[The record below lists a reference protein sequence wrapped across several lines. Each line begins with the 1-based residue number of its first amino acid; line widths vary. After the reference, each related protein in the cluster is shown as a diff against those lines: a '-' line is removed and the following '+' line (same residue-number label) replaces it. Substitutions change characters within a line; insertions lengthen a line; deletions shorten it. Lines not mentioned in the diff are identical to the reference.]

1 MGGGYNEIKRQT
13 ITPFKA
19 LQITK
24 IGGMTNTNYL
34 VKSDANHYVLRIPP
48 KNSQAIINRTK
59 EKHIEKVLTGGGI
72 SAKCLYFDSKTGIKI
87 TEFINGSKLHRYKKH
102 FNALADKLKALHT
115 SKLDFK
121 YHFNLTYEMKKYL
134 EFARN
139 SRFWFD
145 ELKKA

>member
-1 MGGGYNEIKRQT
+1 MLIGDLNGGCMNEIKRLFEA

-48 KNSQAIINRTK
+48 KNSQTIINRVK
-59 EKHIEKVLTGGGI
+59 EKHIEKVLMGEGI

-87 TEFINGSKLHRYKKH
+87 TEFINGSKLHRYKKT
-102 FNALADKLKALHT
+102 F
-115 SKLDFK
+115 
-121 YHFNLTYEMKKYL
+121 
-134 EFARN
+134 
-139 SRFWFD
+139 
-145 ELKKA
+145 

>member
-1 MGGGYNEIKRQT
+1 
-13 ITPFKA
+13 
-19 LQITK
+19 
-24 IGGMTNTNYL
+24 MTNTN
-34 VKSDANHYVLRIPP
+34 
-48 KNSQAIINRTK
+48 
-59 EKHIEKVLTGGGI
+59 
-72 SAKCLYFDSKTGIKI
+72 
-87 TEFINGSKLHRYKKH
+87 

-145 ELKKA
+145 ELKNA

>member
-1 MGGGYNEIKRQT
+1 MNEIKRLFEA

-24 IGGMTNTNYL
+24 IGGMTNTN
-34 VKSDANHYVLRIPP
+34 
-48 KNSQAIINRTK
+48 
-59 EKHIEKVLTGGGI
+59 
-72 SAKCLYFDSKTGIKI
+72 
-87 TEFINGSKLHRYKKH
+87 
-102 FNALADKLKALHT
+102 FNAFADKLKALHT

-145 ELKKA
+145 GLKKA

>member
-1 MGGGYNEIKRQT
+1 MIYGGGYNEIKRQT

-48 KNSQAIINRTK
+48 KNSQAILNRVK

-87 TEFINGSKLHRYKKH
+87 TEFINGSKLHRYKKT
-102 FNALADKLKALHT
+102 F
-115 SKLDFK
+115 
-121 YHFNLTYEMKKYL
+121 
-134 EFARN
+134 
-139 SRFWFD
+139 
-145 ELKKA
+145 

>member
-1 MGGGYNEIKRQT
+1 M
-13 ITPFKA
+13 
-19 LQITK
+19 
-24 IGGMTNTNYL
+24 
-34 VKSDANHYVLRIPP
+34 
-48 KNSQAIINRTK
+48 
-59 EKHIEKVLTGGGI
+59 
-72 SAKCLYFDSKTGIKI
+72 YFDSKTGIKI
-87 TEFINGSKLHRYKKH
+87 TEFINAKTLNFTDMGKH

-145 ELKKA
+145 ELKKRLRAFLSLFRKS

>member
-1 MGGGYNEIKRQT
+1 MNEIKRLFEA

-24 IGGMTNTNYL
+24 IGGMTNTN
-34 VKSDANHYVLRIPP
+34 
-48 KNSQAIINRTK
+48 
-59 EKHIEKVLTGGGI
+59 
-72 SAKCLYFDSKTGIKI
+72 
-87 TEFINGSKLHRYKKH
+87 
-102 FNALADKLKALHT
+102 FNALTDKLKALHT

-145 ELKKA
+145 GLKKA

>member
-1 MGGGYNEIKRQT
+1 MNEIKRLFET
-13 ITPFKA
+13 IMPFKA

-24 IGGMTNTNYL
+24 IGGMTNTNY
-34 VKSDANHYVLRIPP
+34 
-48 KNSQAIINRTK
+48 
-59 EKHIEKVLTGGGI
+59 
-72 SAKCLYFDSKTGIKI
+72 
-87 TEFINGSKLHRYKKH
+87 
-102 FNALADKLKALHT
+102 NAFADKLKALHT

-145 ELKKA
+145 GLKKA

>member
-1 MGGGYNEIKRQT
+1 MIYGGGYNKIKRQT

-24 IGGMTNTNYL
+24 IGGMTNTN
-34 VKSDANHYVLRIPP
+34 
-48 KNSQAIINRTK
+48 
-59 EKHIEKVLTGGGI
+59 
-72 SAKCLYFDSKTGIKI
+72 
-87 TEFINGSKLHRYKKH
+87 
-102 FNALADKLKALHT
+102 FNALTDKPKALHT

-145 ELKKA
+145 GLKKA

>member
-1 MGGGYNEIKRQT
+1 MIYGGGYNEIKRQT

-34 VKSDANHYVLRIPP
+34 VKSGTNHYVLRIPP
-48 KNSQAIINRTK
+48 KNLQAIINRVK
-59 EKHIEKVLTGGGI
+59 EKHIEKSAYGGI

-102 FNALADKLKALHT
+102 FNALTDKPKALHT
-115 SKLDFK
+115 SKLDF
-121 YHFNLTYEMKKYL
+121 NTTLILLM
-134 EFARN
+134 R
-139 SRFWFD
+139 
-145 ELKKA
+145 

>member
-1 MGGGYNEIKRQT
+1 MG
-13 ITPFKA
+13 
-19 LQITK
+19 
-24 IGGMTNTNYL
+24 
-34 VKSDANHYVLRIPP
+34 
-48 KNSQAIINRTK
+48 
-59 EKHIEKVLTGGGI
+59 
-72 SAKCLYFDSKTGIKI
+72 
-87 TEFINGSKLHRYKKH
+87 KH

-145 ELKKA
+145 ELKKGLEPFYYYLEKVKNINQNILTLSLPLRMGGGSKYISKR

>member
-1 MGGGYNEIKRQT
+1 M
-13 ITPFKA
+13 
-19 LQITK
+19 
-24 IGGMTNTNYL
+24 
-34 VKSDANHYVLRIPP
+34 
-48 KNSQAIINRTK
+48 
-59 EKHIEKVLTGGGI
+59 
-72 SAKCLYFDSKTGIKI
+72 YFDSKTGIKI
-87 TEFINGSKLHRYKKH
+87 TEFINAKTLNFTDMGKH

>member
-1 MGGGYNEIKRQT
+1 MLIGDLNGGGYNKIKRQT

-24 IGGMTNTNYL
+24 IGGMTNTNY
-34 VKSDANHYVLRIPP
+34 
-48 KNSQAIINRTK
+48 
-59 EKHIEKVLTGGGI
+59 
-72 SAKCLYFDSKTGIKI
+72 
-87 TEFINGSKLHRYKKH
+87 
-102 FNALADKLKALHT
+102 NAFADKLKALHT

>member
-1 MGGGYNEIKRQT
+1 M
-13 ITPFKA
+13 
-19 LQITK
+19 
-24 IGGMTNTNYL
+24 
-34 VKSDANHYVLRIPP
+34 
-48 KNSQAIINRTK
+48 
-59 EKHIEKVLTGGGI
+59 
-72 SAKCLYFDSKTGIKI
+72 YFDSKTGIKI

-102 FNALADKLKALHT
+102 FNALANKLKALHT

-145 ELKKA
+145 ELKKRLRAFLSLFRKSKKYK